1 MKTMTA
7 SYSKVLAF
15 GSSTTWGWGGGSGG
29 FSEASADYEGDS
41 YPRQL
46 AALSGWN
53 VLNYGIVGDRVT
65 TATTHDP
72 HPCSVRFA
80 TMLAD
85 NRDADAVVIWI
96 GENDVSNG
104 STATQIVNGYKQL
117 IAMANTAGTKTFIA
131 TLPGTNYSATAAKEV
146 TRQQVNNW
154 IRQDHGQDGC
164 VEVEGALMGASR
176 RVMASGYVA
185 DGMTANPQTG
195 YPHLTPVGY
204 AVVAQTMY
212 LALLNPACPIPPVT
226 Y

>member
-1 MKTMTA
+1 MTA

-15 GSSTTWGWGGGSGG
+15 GASATWGWGGGSGG
-29 FSEASADYEGDS
+29 YSKASGGYEGDS

-65 TATTHDP
+65 TATTYDP

-80 TMLAD
+80 TMLAG
-85 NRDADAVVIWI
+85 NPDADAVLIWI

-117 IAMANTAGTKTFIA
+117 ITAANTARIKVFLA
-131 TLPGTNYSATAAKEV
+131 TLQGANYSATAAKEV
-146 TRQQVNNW
+146 TRQQVSNW
-154 IRQDHGQDGC
+154 IRQNHGQDGC
-164 VEVEGALMGASR
+164 VEAEGALMGASR
-176 RVMASGYVA
+176 QVMAPGYVA
-185 DGMTANPQTG
+185 DGKTANPQTG

-204 AVVAQTMY
+204 AVVAQTVY
-212 LALLNPACPIPPVT
+212 LALLNPACPVPQVT

>member
-1 MKTMTA
+1 MTA
-7 SYSKVLAF
+7 SYDEVLAF
-15 GSSTTWGWGGGSGG
+15 GASVTWGWGGGSGG
-29 FSEASADYEGDS
+29 YGEASGGCEGDS

-53 VLNYGIVGDRVT
+53 VLNYGIAGDRVT
-65 TATTHDP
+65 TATAHDP

-85 NRDADAVVIWI
+85 NPDADAVVVWI
-96 GENDVSNG
+96 GENDISNG

-117 IAMANTAGTKTFIA
+117 IAAANTAGTRIFTA
-131 TLPGTNYSATAAKEV
+131 TLQSANYSATEAREV

-176 RVMASGYVA
+176 QVMAPGYVA
-185 DGMTANPQTG
+185 DGKTANPQTG
-195 YPHLTPVGY
+195 YPHLTPIGY

>member
-1 MKTMTA
+1 MTA

-15 GSSTTWGWGGGSGG
+15 GSSSTWGWGGGSGG
-29 FSEASADYEGDS
+29 FSEANGDYEGDS

-53 VLNYGIVGDRVT
+53 VLNYGIAGDRVT
-65 TATTHDP
+65 TVTAHDP

-80 TMLAD
+80 AMLAR
-85 NRDADAVVIWI
+85 NPDADAVVIWI
-96 GENDVSNG
+96 GENDLSGG

-117 IAMANTAGTKTFIA
+117 IAAASGAGAKAFIA
-131 TLPGTNYSATAAKEV
+131 TLQGANFSATAAAEV
-146 TRQQVNNW
+146 ARQQVNNW
-154 IRQDHGQDGC
+154 IRQNHGQDGC
-164 VEVEGALMGASR
+164 VEAEGALMGASR
-176 RVMASGYVA
+176 QVMASGYVA
-185 DGMTANPQTG
+185 NGKTANPQTG

-212 LALLNPACPIPPVT
+212 LALLNPVCPIPPVT

>member
-1 MKTMTA
+1 MTA

-15 GSSTTWGWGGGSGG
+15 G
-29 FSEASADYEGDS
+29 AS
-41 YPRQL
+41 
-46 AALSGWN
+46 
-53 VLNYGIVGDRVT
+53 
-65 TATTHDP
+65 
-72 HPCSVRFA
+72 
-80 TMLAD
+80 
-85 NRDADAVVIWI
+85 
-96 GENDVSNG
+96 VSG

-117 IAMANTAGTKTFIA
+117 IATANTAGTKTFTA
-131 TLPGTNYSATAAKEV
+131 TLQGVNYSATAAREV

-176 RVMASGYVA
+176 QVMASGYVA